1 MENAFAQLKQ
11 YRIITNTIRQ
21 TEEKLRKH
29 GCHVWISV
37 ATYVKCQQTLDKKS
51 YSPSIHLTELV
62 LSKVTTKASLIMVRL
77 DEQNSVKHLPNHLLP
92 RTTNMLSKYTHNFFG
107 VIAFI
112 GILFGCSTIADQQQR
127 MVNHCYAY
135 TSNYNSPEFLNCLK
149 SLEWQNAISQSCLR
163 SALVYGGRNTYS
175 YCMSRN
181 LRSF

>member
-1 MENAFAQLKQ
+1 M
-11 YRIITNTIRQ
+11 
-21 TEEKLRKH
+21 
-29 GCHVWISV
+29 